1 MSGDFEE
8 GIAYFVFRDWEVDDG
23 GGDVAEENAADV
35 AAAVFLVL
43 PHVGE
48 DALGVAEGVVREGD
62 KFFGHCAVVLED
74 GGVKAEF
81 AYGEIEGA

>member
-48 DALGVAEGVVREGD
+48 DALSVAEFWRTEGSRPS
-62 KFFGHCAVVLED
+62 LRTER
-74 GGVKAEF
+74 
-81 AYGEIEGA
+81 